1 MKSWDEIFAEGRF
14 SRDVFK
20 DIEIK
25 IRELTK
31 HLEPEPKKPREF
43 YLAYWNTKD
52 EWEVYL
58 PNGPIPHHAIK
69 VREVVE

>member
-1 MKSWDEIFAEGRF
+1 MKSWDEIFESGRLAK
-14 SRDVFK
+14 DVYK
-20 DIEIK
+20 DIETK

-43 YLAYWNTKD
+43 YLAYWLDKN

-58 PNGPIPHHAIK
+58 PNGPIPHNAIK
-69 VREVVE
+69 VREIIE